1 MALPKV
7 GDGYQAGDGN
17 LNETINVGRAG
28 QPVQVGGTGGTIG
41 FYGKAPVAQRASAA
55 QATSLVGT
63 ASATAVDTD
72 LKAAII
78 EIMNTLQAIGAW
90 KGSA

>member
-28 QPVQVGGTGGTIG
+28 QPVQVGGTSGTIG
-41 FYGKAPVAQRASAA
+41 FYGKAPAAQRAAAA
-55 QATSLVGT
+55 QATSLVGVS
-63 ASATAVDTD
+63 SATAVDTN

-78 EIMNTLQAIGAW
+78 EIMNTLQAVGLW